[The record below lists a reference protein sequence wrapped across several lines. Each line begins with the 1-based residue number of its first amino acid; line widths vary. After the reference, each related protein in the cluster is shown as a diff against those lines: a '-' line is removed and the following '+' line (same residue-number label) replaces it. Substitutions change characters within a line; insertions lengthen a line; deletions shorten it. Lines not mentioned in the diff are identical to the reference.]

1 VASAQPRTQSRTQ
14 PKTQP
19 SSHGQPPTLDR
30 TLGQK
35 SLMLFGLSYMGPLT
49 VLATFGVLAQKTHGA
64 AASAVLVATVAMAFT
79 AFSYGRM
86 AAAFPV
92 AGSAYTYARRMM
104 GGNVGFLTGW
114 AVLLD
119 YFFIPMVIWLI
130 TATVINAFLPGLPI
144 GLIVVFFI
152 LVSSVVNVLG
162 IKVANGVNWVLTGFQ
177 VLIALVFAAFAF
189 FRTSADHGATGL
201 FSATPFLHSGTGL
214 ASIGAGAAV
223 AVYSFLGFD
232 AVTTLTEETKDPQRT
247 MPRAILSLTLL
258 GGLLFV
264 VVAYA
269 VQIVHPGAAFAS
281 PDAAANEVGR
291 AIGGKFLDSLFTGG
305 IVAGG
310 VTCGIAAQASAARL
324 LFAMGR
330 DGVLPQR
337 FFGRL
342 HSRFHTPVG
351 NICLIGVFGLLGVT
365 LDIAS
370 STSFINFG
378 AFTAFVLVN
387 LSALLLG
394 WRNRHGA
401 TSGRRAVSIAVPLV
415 GALIDLAL
423 FTTLDRNAMV
433 LGAVWLALGV
443 AYLAYLT
450 RGFRRPAPET
460 SFIDTGDTG
469 HTGHTG
475 DHMHAHR

>member
-1 VASAQPRTQSRTQ
+1 
-14 PKTQP
+14 
-19 SSHGQPPTLDR
+19 
-30 TLGQK
+30 
-35 SLMLFGLSYMGPLT
+35 MLFGLSYMGPLT
-49 VLATFGVLAQKTHGA
+49 VLATFGVLAAKTHGA

-79 AFSYGRM
+79 AYSYGRM

-92 AGSAYTYARRMM
+92 AGSAYTYARKMM

-130 TATVINAFLPGLPI
+130 TATVINAYVPGLPI
-144 GLIVVFFI
+144 GVIVVFFI
-152 LVSSVVNVLG
+152 LISTVVNILG

-177 VLIALVFAAFAF
+177 VAIALVFSAFAF
-189 FRTSADHGATGL
+189 HHASAHHGTSGML
-201 FSATPFLHSGTGL
+201 SASPFLHSGTGI

-258 GGLLFV
+258 AGLLFV

-269 VQIVHPGAAFAS
+269 IQIAHPGSSFAT

-291 AIGGKFLDSLFTGG
+291 AIGGKLLDSLFTGG

-310 VTCGIAAQASAARL
+310 ITCGIAAQASAARL

-342 HSRFHTPVG
+342 HRRFHTPVG
-351 NICLIGVFGLLGVT
+351 NICLICVFGLLGVG

-387 LSALLLG
+387 ISALLLG
-394 WRNRHGA
+394 WRRRGTGTA
-401 TSGRRAVSIAVPLV
+401 GRRLLTIVVPLV
-415 GALIDLAL
+415 GALIDVAL

-433 LGAVWLALGV
+433 LGAVWLVVGV
-443 AYLAYLT
+443 GYLAYLT
-450 RGFRRPAPET
+450 RMFRRPAPET
-460 SFIDTGDTG
+460 SFIDTGDVAAAESTAPATAG
-469 HTGHTG
+469 PLAPARG
-475 DHMHAHR
+475 